1 MRDGTLGIPDG
12 LIRLWTNPECRL
24 QILALLVGVGVVV
37 AASIVW
43 MLRGDVADVEYWKA
57 LGYPGVFFLSFLGS
71 VAVILPVPGL
81 IAVCGAGGLELNLVA
96 LGLLSGAGETIGE
109 MSGYAIGY
117 GGRTVVEKRAFYEKV
132 RLWMERRGTLVIL
145 LVSVI
150 PNPFFDVVGIA
161 AGGLRYPLPRFLAI
175 VLVGKTL
182 KGLIVAHTCFW
193 LADFLPW
200 G

>member
-1 MRDGTLGIPDG
+1 
-12 LIRLWTNPECRL
+12 
-24 QILALLVGVGVVV
+24 
-37 AASIVW
+37 
-43 MLRGDVADVEYWKA
+43 
-57 LGYPGVFFLSFLGS
+57 
-71 VAVILPVPGL
+71 
-81 IAVCGAGGLELNLVA
+81 
-96 LGLLSGAGETIGE
+96 

-161 AGGLRYPLPRFLAI
+161 AGGLRYPLLRFLAI

>member
-12 LIRLWTNPECRL
+12 LIRLWTNPERRL

-57 LGYPGVFFLSFLGS
+57 FGYPGVFFLSFLGS
-71 VAVILPVPGL
+71 VSVILPVPGL

-96 LGLLSGAGETIGE
+96 LGLFSGAGETIGE

-161 AGGLRYPLPRFLAI
+161 AGGLRYPLLRFLAI